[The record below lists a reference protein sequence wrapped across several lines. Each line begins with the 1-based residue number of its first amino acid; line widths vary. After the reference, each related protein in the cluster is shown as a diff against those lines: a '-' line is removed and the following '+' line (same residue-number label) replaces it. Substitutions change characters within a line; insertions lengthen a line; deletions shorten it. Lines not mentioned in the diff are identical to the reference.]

1 MTIKELIGTVKDSI
15 EIIKTIAIVGL
26 FISSFFGIKT
36 CQRAKDNF
44 KAAEAIITSKER
56 QFTNVLGE
64 KASEVAVWS
73 SRYNQ
78 LKKVHEN
85 TKSVKSEIELK
96 YAKAYKEIELY
107 KRKDKDLRSYTSF
120 QLNAK
125 DTIFLPMVA
134 DCDKIPP
141 IETKHLKASFIYDEL
156 DKMKGFYYN
165 YQTDINTLV
174 TLYPK
179 KKENGKK
186 HFPNWG
192 WLWGWDKVSITTVE
206 DKNASINN
214 QVSIE
219 FKK

>member
-36 CQRAKDNF
+36 CNKAKENF
-44 KAAEAIITSKER
+44 NAAEAIITSKER
-56 QFTNVLGE
+56 IFTNKLGE

-73 SRYNQ
+73 TRYNQ

-85 TKSVKSEIELK
+85 AKMAKSEIELK
-96 YAKAYKEIELY
+96 YAKAFQEIEVY
-107 KRKDKDLRSYTSF
+107 KRKDKDLRSYSSF
-120 QLNAK
+120 QLQAK
-125 DTIFLPMVA
+125 DTIYLPMVA

-156 DKMKGFYYN
+156 DKMKGFAYC

-179 KKENGKK
+179 KKESGKK
-186 HFPNWG
+186 HVLNWG

-206 DKNASINN
+206 DQNASINN
-214 QVSIE
+214 QVSIV